1 LQRQHHGH
9 LESPHVLRRHR
20 AKQRASGGKR
30 QPLPRGLRCARE
42 RTPALRVRLRRTGAT
57 GGEQE
62 RRPLIGRQQ
71 RHHARFVARRPALGD
86 LRIRNRNRI
95 AIAIFQ
101 LAQTVGRATLRQQ
114 ARAACQQRRG
124 KCKQEVQSVVA
135 EIDAVAVLR
144 KPARERMRSS
154 EELLPGHRHAFA
166 PADRRAWSKSSEQ
179 WNSRRHE
186 ATSGQTTALRAIVR
200 PCSVAPGIRC
210 YFLRCWA
217 M

>member
-114 ARAACQQRRG
+114 ARAPCQQRRG

-154 EELLPGHRHAFA
+154 EELLPRA
-166 PADRRAWSKSSEQ
+166 PARLRASRSARLEQ
-179 WNSRRHE
+179 ILRAMEFPPSRGYFR
-186 ATSGQTTALRAIVR
+186 ANKPALRTLAIS
-200 PCSVAPGIRC
+200 PSSVAWR
-210 YFLRCWA
+210 Y
-217 M
+217 